1 VVIGLPYVS
10 RAVTVDLAVEAEAF
24 GQGRVKTIG
33 KVFPK
38 VYRSGAIKMGSAG
51 SMLTEYRQRT
61 FEPPDDPPALF
72 TGEFELDIF
81 GDWTR
86 GANLE
91 IVQDQPLPA
100 TIVAVTMDVGYGG

>member
-1 VVIGLPYVS
+1 
-10 RAVTVDLAVEAEAF
+10 
-24 GQGRVKTIG
+24 
-33 KVFPK
+33 
-38 VYRSGAIKMGSAG
+38 
-51 SMLTEYRQRT
+51 MLTEYRQRT